1 MEKAIVEAYLKT
13 VQEHSRKYVETV
25 EQESKAFA
33 AALSAVKGIGLDP
46 SLESRVR
53 ILESRANND
62 HRFHTTINGLSEDIG
77 DLNERLIHLERK
89 QSDSVDPWINP
100 SPPIDDDRHFAF
112 DSLQNEVVIDDRTT
126 VVDLSPYI
134 DTPVVIKKE
143 YNVVDVHVTE
153 KEKTPVEAKKEEQE
167 VVEEQEE
174 GGVAG
179 VLPSNTLVEEL
190 LHEELEEGGV
200 EEFLPHEEQEEQEEE
215 ALNVDPFDYNGQTY
229 YRDAEGNV
237 YQEDE
242 EGAVDDTPIG
252 RWLEAKQKV
261 KFYPVA

>member
-13 VQEHSRKYVETV
+13 VQEHTRKYVEAV
-25 EQESKAFA
+25 EGESKAFA

-53 ILESRANND
+53 ILEARATND
-62 HRFHTTINGLSEDIG
+62 HRFHTTMNGLSEDIG

-89 QSDSVDPWINP
+89 QFDSVDPWINP
-100 SPPIDDDRHFAF
+100 SPPLEENTFAF
-112 DSLQNEVVIDDRTT
+112 DSLQNEVVVDDRTT
-126 VVDLSPYI
+126 VVNLSPYI
-134 DTPVVIKKE
+134 EAPVIVKKE
-143 YNVVDVHVTE
+143 YNVVEVYHKDEEV
-153 KEKTPVEAKKEEQE
+153 KAVEVKK
-167 VVEEQEE
+167 
-174 GGVAG
+174 
-179 VLPSNTLVEEL
+179 
-190 LHEELEEGGV
+190 
-200 EEFLPHEEQEEQEEE
+200 QEEQEEPEEPEEEGE
-215 ALNVDPFDYNGQTY
+215 ALNVDPFEYNGQTY

-261 KFYPVA
+261 KFYPKST

>member
-13 VQEHSRKYVETV
+13 VQEHSRKYIETV

-53 ILESRANND
+53 ILEARAGND

-89 QSDSVDPWINP
+89 QSDGVDPWINP
-100 SPPIDDDRHFAF
+100 SPPLDDNHFAF
-112 DSLQNEVVIDDRTT
+112 DSLQNEVVVDHGPT
-126 VVDLSPYI
+126 VHLSSYI
-134 DTPVVIKKE
+134 EAPVVVKKE
-143 YNVVDVHVTE
+143 YNI
-153 KEKTPVEAKKEEQE
+153 VEVYHRDEEKKEATEDKQE
-167 VVEEQEE
+167 S
-174 GGVAG
+174 GLG
-179 VLPSNTLVEEL
+179 VLPSNTPGEEL
-190 LHEELEEGGV
+190 L
-200 EEFLPHEEQEEQEEE
+200 HEEQEEQEEE
-215 ALNVDPFDYNGQTY
+215 GEALNVDPFEYNGQTY

-261 KFYPVA
+261 KFYPKST